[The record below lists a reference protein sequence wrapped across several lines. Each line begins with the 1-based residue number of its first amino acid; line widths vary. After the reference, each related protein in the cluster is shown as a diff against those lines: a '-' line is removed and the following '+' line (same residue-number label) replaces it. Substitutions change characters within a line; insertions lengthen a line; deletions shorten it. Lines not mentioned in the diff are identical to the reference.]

1 MKLLSLLGL
10 ICFYQ
15 ISNAQ
20 ITDSSR
26 FYFEKGIDA
35 QKNNNLPLASQHFQ
49 KSLIFNSKNKSVV
62 LAQAFLAKEMH
73 KLALSQQFFEKYN
86 QLDPNNPI
94 ILEELAN
101 IYFNNHQ
108 LIKAKEF
115 VESCPN
121 SKSFNRILGLCFYE
135 LEDYV
140 KAEKYLNLAS
150 RENPTDILIKYTL
163 AKTYVEME
171 QYNKA
176 MNCYDAVVK
185 MPDVRA
191 MWIYEQG
198 ILYYLNNDF
207 KNALIAF
214 NKSVEHG
221 YTPGNDYNENYAFAS
236 IYCGDYSKGE
246 NLIMELWQKNPVK
259 KDIVR
264 SLITSLYEKKQYDRA
279 LFYCEKLM
287 ELDAKDSKTLFQAG
301 LCFQKKG
308 MKEKGENLC
317 DKAIELDP
325 SLESLRTKRDISIL

>member
-1 MKLLSLLGL
+1 MKKLSLLGL
-10 ICFYQ
+10 ICIYQ
-15 ISNAQ
+15 ISTAQ

-35 QKNNNLPLASQHFQ
+35 QKKNNLPLASQHFQ
-49 KSLIFNSKNKSVV
+49 KSLSFNSENKSVL
-62 LAQAFLAKEMH
+62 LAQSFLAKEMH
-73 KLALSQQFFEKYN
+73 KLSLSQQFFEKSN

-108 LIKAKEF
+108 LNKAKEF
-115 VESCPN
+115 AESCPN
-121 SKSFNRILGLCFYE
+121 CKSHNRILGMCYYE
-135 LEDYV
+135 SEDYV
-140 KAEKYLNLAS
+140 KAEKYLNLAL
-150 RENPTDILIKYTL
+150 RENPSDINISYTL
-163 AKTYVEME
+163 ARTYVNME

-176 MNCYDAVVK
+176 MTYYDAVVK
-185 MPDVRA
+185 MPEVRP

-198 ILYYLNNDF
+198 IMYYENSDY

-214 NKSVEHG
+214 NKAVEHG

-236 IYCGDYSKGE
+236 IYCGDYTKGE

-264 SLITSLYEKKQYDRA
+264 SLITTLYEKKQYDRA
-279 LFYCEKLM
+279 IFYCEKLM
-287 ELDAKDSKTLFQAG
+287 QLDEKDSKTLYQAG

-308 MKEKGENLC
+308 MKEKGDNLC

>member
-15 ISNAQ
+15 ISIAQ
-20 ITDSSR
+20 ITDSST

-35 QKNNNLPLASQHFQ
+35 QKNNNLSLASQHFQ
-49 KSLIFNSKNKSVV
+49 KSLNFNSKNKSVV

-73 KLALSQQFFEKYN
+73 KLPLSQQFFEKYI

-94 ILEELAN
+94 VLEELAN
-101 IYFNNHQ
+101 IYFNKHQ
-108 LIKAKEF
+108 INKAKEF
-115 VESCPN
+115 IESCPN
-121 SKSFNRILGLCFYE
+121 SKNYNRILGLCNYE

-140 KAEKYLNLAS
+140 KAETYLNLAS
-150 RENPTDILIKYTL
+150 RENPTDIIIKYTL
-163 AKTYVEME
+163 AKIYVEME
-171 QYNKA
+171 QYNTS
-176 MNCYDAVVK
+176 MTCFDAVVK
-185 MPDVRA
+185 MPDVRP

-221 YTPGNDYNENYAFAS
+221 YIPGNDYKENYAFAS
-236 IYCGDYSKGE
+236 IYCGDYPKGE

-287 ELDAKDSKTLFQAG
+287 ELDTKDSKTLFQAG